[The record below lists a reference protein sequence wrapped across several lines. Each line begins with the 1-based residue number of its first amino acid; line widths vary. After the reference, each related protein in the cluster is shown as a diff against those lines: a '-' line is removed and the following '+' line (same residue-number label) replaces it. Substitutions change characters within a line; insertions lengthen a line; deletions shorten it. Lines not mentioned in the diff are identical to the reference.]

1 MDLELDENQRAIADL
16 ALQILR
22 ESLTRERLR
31 AIEATA
37 DRIGTDE
44 WKRLADAGL
53 LGVPLAEDVGGTGM
67 GIVEACLVLE
77 QIGRTVAPLPYL
89 ATVVGGAMPIDAFGS
104 RVQRERIL
112 PRVCD
117 GSMVLAPTLIEAG
130 NELAAMAP
138 TTTARRDGN
147 GWRLDGEKRLVAAA
161 HVADLLLVPARTA
174 VDGYAVFLVDPRA
187 AGVTHE
193 RVETT
198 ACEVLSTVRFAGVRV
213 TDADLLGEDGAGA
226 EIVSWIVR
234 RVTAGL
240 CAMQAGVCAEALR
253 LTAAHVSE
261 REQFGQKIATFQAVA
276 QRAADA
282 YIDTEAVVLTARQAA
297 WRLGAGL
304 DADEAL
310 DTAKFWAAEGGFRV
324 AHAAQHLHGG
334 IGVDTEYPL
343 FRYFR
348 RTRQIELTLGGA
360 AVHLVQ
366 LGGRIAARVGSSA
379 GAGGA

>member
-31 AIEATA
+31 AIETTD
-37 DRIGTDE
+37 DRVAADE
-44 WKRLADAGL
+44 WRRLADAGL
-53 LGVPLAEDVGGTGM
+53 LGVPLAEDVGGSGL
-67 GIVEACLVLE
+67 GIGEACLVLE

-89 ATVVGGAMPIDAFGS
+89 DTVVGAAMPIDAFGS
-104 RVQRERIL
+104 PAQRERIL

-117 GSMVLAPTLIEAG
+117 GSLILGPTLIEEG
-130 NELAAMAP
+130 NELATLLP
-138 TTTARRDGN
+138 RTTAQRDGS
-147 GWRLDGEKRLVAAA
+147 GWHLDGEKRLVPAA

-174 VDGYAVFLVDPRA
+174 DDACAVFLVDPRA
-187 AGVTHE
+187 AGVTLE
-193 RVETT
+193 RNEST
-198 ACEVLSTVRFAGVRV
+198 AGEPLSTVRLAGVRAAADDV
-213 TDADLLGEDGAGA
+213 LGDARAGT
-226 EIVSWIVR
+226 EIVTWIVR

-240 CAMQAGVCAEALR
+240 CAVQAGVCAEALR

-282 YIDTEAVVLTARQAA
+282 YIDTEAITLTARQAA

-360 AVHLVQ
+360 AQHLVQ
-366 LGGRIAARVGSSA
+366 LGGRIAERASR
-379 GAGGA
+379 

>member
-1 MDLELDENQRAIADL
+1 MDLELDENQHAIADL

-31 AIEATA
+31 AIEASP
-37 DRIGTDE
+37 DRVAVEE
-44 WKRLADAGL
+44 WQRLAAAGL
-53 LGVPLAEDVGGTGM
+53 LGVPLAEDVGGSGL
-67 GIVEACLVLE
+67 GLVEACLVLE
-77 QIGRTVAPLPYL
+77 QIGRTVAPLPYD
-89 ATVVGGAMPIDAFGS
+89 ATIVGAAMPIDAFGS
-104 RVQRERIL
+104 RAQRERIL
-112 PRVCD
+112 PRVGD
-117 GSMVLAPTLIEAG
+117 GSLLLAPALIEHG
-130 NELAAMAP
+130 NELATWLP
-138 TTTARRDGN
+138 KTIARRDGS
-147 GWRLDGEKRLVAAA
+147 GWRLDGEKRVVAAA
-161 HVADLLLVPARTA
+161 HVAGLLLVPARTA
-174 VDGYAVFLVDPRA
+174 EDACGVFLVDPRA
-187 AGVTHE
+187 SGVTLGRE
-193 RVETT
+193 ESTT
-198 ACEVLSTVRFAGVRV
+198 GEPLSTVRLAGARLA
-213 TDADLLGEDGAGA
+213 ADDVLGEPHGGL

-234 RVTAGL
+234 RLTAGL

-282 YIDTEAVVLTARQAA
+282 YVDSEAITLTARQAA

-304 DADEAL
+304 DADDAL

-360 AVHLVQ
+360 ALHLVQ
-366 LGGRIAARVGSSA
+366 LGDRIAARA
-379 GAGGA
+379 RA

>member
-1 MDLELDENQRAIADL
+1 VDLELDENQRAIADL
-16 ALQILR
+16 ALKILQ
-22 ESLTRERLR
+22 ESLTRERLH
-31 AIEATA
+31 AIEASD
-37 DRIGTDE
+37 DRVGADE

-53 LGVPLAEDVGGTGM
+53 LGVPLAEDVGGTGL

-89 ATVVGGAMPIDAFGS
+89 ATVVGAAMPIDTFGS
-104 RVQRERIL
+104 PAQRERIL

-117 GSMVLAPTLIEAG
+117 GSLLLAPTLLEAG
-130 NELAAMAP
+130 DELASIP
-138 TTTARRDGN
+138 PRTTARRDGN
-147 GWRLDGEKRLVAAA
+147 GWRLDGEKRLASAA

-174 VDGYAVFLVDPRA
+174 DDAWAVFLVDPRA
-187 AGVTHE
+187 AGVTLE
-193 RVETT
+193 LAEST
-198 ACEVLSTVRFAGVRV
+198 AGEPLSTVRLAGARV
-213 TDADLLGEDGAGA
+213 AAEDVLGDARAGA
-226 EIVSWIVR
+226 EIVPWVVR

-240 CAMQAGVCAEALR
+240 CAVQAGVCAEALR

-282 YIDTEAVVLTARQAA
+282 YIDTEAVTLTARQAA

-310 DTAKFWAAEGGFRV
+310 AIAKFWAAEGGFRV

-334 IGVDTEYPL
+334 IGVDTEYSL

-348 RTRQIELTLGGA
+348 RTRQMELTLGGA
-360 AVHLVQ
+360 ALHLTQ
-366 LGGRIAARVGSSA
+366 LGARIATRAA
-379 GAGGA
+379 E

>member
-31 AIEATA
+31 AIEATD
-37 DRIGTDE
+37 DRIAADE
-44 WKRLADAGL
+44 WKRLAEAGL
-53 LGVPLAEDVGGTGM
+53 LGVPLAEDVGGSGLA
-67 GIVEACLVLE
+67 IVEACLVLE

-89 ATVVGGAMPIDAFGS
+89 ATVVGAAMPIDAFGS
-104 RVQRERIL
+104 RAQRERIL

-117 GSMVLAPTLIEAG
+117 GSLVLAPTLIEDG
-130 NELAAMAP
+130 DELATLLP
-138 TTTARRDGN
+138 GTTAQRDGS
-147 GWRLDGEKRLVAAA
+147 GWRLDGEKRVVPAA

-174 VDGYAVFLVDPRA
+174 DDACGVFLVDPRA
-187 AGVTHE
+187 AGVTLE
-193 RVETT
+193 RHDST
-198 ACEVLSTVRFAGVRV
+198 AAEPLSTVRLAGVRASADDV
-213 TDADLLGEDGAGA
+213 VGDARAGA
-226 EIVSWIVR
+226 EIVPWIVR

-240 CAMQAGVCAEALR
+240 CAVQAGVCAEALR

-282 YIDTEAVVLTARQAA
+282 YIDTEAITLTARQAA

-310 DTAKFWAAEGGFRV
+310 DTAKFWSAEGGFRV

-360 AVHLVQ
+360 ALHLVQ
-366 LGGRIAARVGSSA
+366 LGDRIAARAA
-379 GAGGA
+379 G